1 MYSKFSRGR
10 WDKQKK
16 DSNNNSNSESQQ
28 MNATNFERIGSCTW
42 CRRTGDHYFSS
53 LEQNMCDFFSYPY
66 WVIRPSFRL
75 IVDSIRKN
83 NNIRCDQ
90 HISYGHFWIY
100 IYIYVKYAIY
110 LKQIKECHVY
120 VCPKTIKS
128 RLIWYWINIHWEF
141 VEFMNLIEITS
152 CVQYYNTHINSAV
165 NLLFFFFIRFDS
177 LFLPDRMSNC

>member
-1 MYSKFSRGR
+1 
-10 WDKQKK
+10 
-16 DSNNNSNSESQQ
+16 

-75 IVDSIRKN
+75 IRSEKIIIYAMISISRMAILN
-83 NNIRCDQ
+83 
-90 HISYGHFWIY
+90 

-120 VCPKTIKS
+120 VCLKTIKS

-165 NLLFFFFIRFDS
+165 NLLYFFFIRFDS
-177 LFLPDRMSNC
+177 LFLPDRMSYC